1 MKRDIIVSNVFPGVL
16 ITRGRK
22 YRRPARSGF
31 GQGPLTRL
39 SRVAHATRTLLED
52 PAAKVDMPGPG
63 RQAKLICPAL
73 CRGGE
78 LRNPRK
84 QCEAEVDGIIKGH
97 RKTYVLLTNS
107 QVVTADVVRTDI
119 NGEENVLYVRLP
131 GRRTVTMTPKQQDQY
146 PHFER

>member
-1 MKRDIIVSNVFPGVL
+1 MKPDIIVSNVFPGVL

-39 SRVAHATRTLLED
+39 SRVARAAQALRED
-52 PAAKVDMPGPG
+52 PGAKVDMPGPG

-84 QCEAEVDGIIKGH
+84 QCEAEIDGIIKGDDE
-97 RKTYVLLTNS
+97 TYVLLTNH
-107 QVVTADVVRTDI
+107 QVVTADMVRTDI

-131 GRRTVTMTPKQQDQY
+131 GGRAVALTPKQQDQY
-146 PHFER
+146 PHYER